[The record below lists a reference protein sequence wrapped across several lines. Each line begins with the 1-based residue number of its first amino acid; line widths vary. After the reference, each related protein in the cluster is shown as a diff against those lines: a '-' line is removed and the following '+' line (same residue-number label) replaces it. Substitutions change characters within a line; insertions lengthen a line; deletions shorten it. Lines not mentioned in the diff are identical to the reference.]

1 MKIKASQVRR
11 GMAIEFRNELYRITD
26 SVHVTP
32 GKGPAMMQIKMKR
45 ISDGTKAEHR
55 FRPDEFVEKA
65 TLITKE
71 YQYLYHGG
79 HHHTFMDLETYEQLQ
94 LDDEMLGDAIHFL
107 LPETTVQIQ
116 FYEGQPVGIE
126 LPPSVEIQVAETEP
140 TLRGATATGSYKPA
154 TLETGFVTQ
163 VPPFIETGEKIRVDT
178 RDGKYLDRAK

>member
-1 MKIKASQVRR
+1 MKIKASQIRR
-11 GMAIEFRNELYRITD
+11 GMAVEFKNELYRITD
-26 SVHVTP
+26 SLHVTP

-79 HHHTFMDLETYEQLQ
+79 HHYTFMDLETYEQLQ
-94 LDDEMLGDAIHFL
+94 LDEEMLEDAVHFL
-107 LPETTVQIQ
+107 LPETIVQIQ
-116 FYEGQPVGIE
+116 FYQGQSVGIE
-126 LPPSVEIQVAETEP
+126 LPPSVEMKVTQTEP

-178 RDGKYLDRAK
+178 RDGKYLDRVK

>member
-11 GMAIEFRNELYRITD
+11 GNAIEFKNELYRVTD

-45 ISDGTKAEHR
+45 ISDGTNAEHR
-55 FRPDEFVEKA
+55 FRPEEYVEKA

-71 YQYLYHGG
+71 FQYLYQGGG
-79 HHHTFMDLETYEQLQ
+79 HYTFMDLQTYEQLQ
-94 LDDEMLGDAIHFL
+94 LDEETLGDATNFL
-107 LPETTVQIQ
+107 LPETIVQIQ
-116 FYEGQPVGIE
+116 FNQGQSVGIE
-126 LPPSVEIQVAETEP
+126 LPPSVEMKVTQTEP

-163 VPPFIETGEKIRVDT
+163 VPPFIETGEIIRIDT
-178 RDGKYLDRAK
+178 RDGTDLDRAK